1 MKRALSVLLGLAV
14 VSCAAIIDIP
24 ELRAPDGTTT
34 VGGGGADACAATGA
48 ANLVVTPR
56 GIHTALD
63 ASHVY
68 FTRGDPPTNNAI
80 LRCGKC
86 GCDSPEEIVK
96 KIGTPGAL
104 AVDDEA
110 IYWTESSLITG
121 TVNRV
126 PKSDPIAKRRIA
138 PLEQPFA
145 LALDETYLY
154 YTVLGGS
161 STASLQGAG
170 VWRAKKQDLS
180 EPTQLTKTDAK
191 PNDENILPYALAV
204 DATHVYFAVAPDLT
218 ERPEEP
224 CNGSRGRI
232 RRVRKDGPANQT
244 PETLA
249 TGQACP
255 VAIVVHDD
263 SISWATFGVG
273 TASAGSIF
281 TLPKSGGTPKL
292 LAQEQGRP
300 TSIAF
305 RNGRVIWNTP
315 ANQRV
320 VSCTAPACDDLD
332 DVAASQ
338 VNPSGV
344 SADAS
349 GIYWVVLGT
358 IAQNFTDG
366 ALRRA
371 AP

>member
-34 VGGGGADACAATGA
+34 DGGGGADACAATA
-48 ANLVVTPR
+48 ATSLVVTPR
-56 GIHTALD
+56 GVHTALD
-63 ASHVY
+63 ASYVY

-104 AVDDEA
+104 AVDDDA

-126 PKSDPIAKRRIA
+126 PKSDPTAKRRIA

-161 STASLQGAG
+161 SAASLQGAG

-232 RRVRKDGPANQT
+232 RRVKKDGPANQT

-249 TGQACP
+249 SGQACP

-320 VSCTAPACDDLD
+320 VSCTTPACDDLD

-344 SADAS
+344 SADTS

-358 IAQNFTDG
+358 VAQNFTDG

>member
-1 MKRALSVLLGLAV
+1 MKRALSLVFVLAG

-24 ELRAPDGTTT
+24 ELRAPDGTTD
-34 VGGGGADACAATGA
+34 GGGGPDACAATSVT
-48 ANLVVTPR
+48 NLVVTPR
-56 GIHTALD
+56 GVHTALD

-96 KIGTPGAL
+96 KIETPGAL

-110 IYWTESSLITG
+110 IYWTESSIDTG

-126 PKSDPIAKRRIA
+126 PKSDPTARTRIE
-138 PLEQPFA
+138 PLDQPFA
-145 LALDETYLY
+145 LAVDETYLY
-154 YTVLGGS
+154 YTVLGGG
-161 STASLQGAG
+161 TPASLQAAG
-170 VWRAKKQDLS
+170 VWRARKQDLS
-180 EPTQLTKTDAK
+180 ERTQLTKTNAR
-191 PNDENILPYALAV
+191 PNDENILPYAVAV
-204 DATHVYFAVAPDLT
+204 DATHVYFTVAPDLT
-218 ERPEEP
+218 EQPDEP
-224 CNGSRGRI
+224 CDGSRGRI
-232 RRVRKDGPANQT
+232 RRVKKDGPANQT

-249 TGQACP
+249 SEQACP

-263 SISWATFGVG
+263 SVSWATFGVG
-273 TASAGSIF
+273 GASTGSIF
-281 TLPKSGGTPKL
+281 TLPKSGGTPTL
-292 LAQEQGRP
+292 VAQQQGRP

-305 RNGRVIWNTP
+305 RNGRLIWNTP

-320 VSCTAPACDDLD
+320 VSCTPPACADLD